1 MNDKTEYYLG
11 LILSYILGI
20 RYVNS
25 KFKKVFKNLNKFLH
39 STFFIPLAKT
49 ARNIP
54 SDTSPQKKKK
64 IDATNRPTA
73 IVLKILFG
81 LAKAIFGFI
90 IIRQEIL
97 LRLPY
102 LPSLSLYPHCDPR
115 F

>member
-1 MNDKTEYYLG
+1 M
-11 LILSYILGI
+11 
-20 RYVNS
+20 
-25 KFKKVFKNLNKFLH
+25 
-39 STFFIPLAKT
+39 IPLAKT